1 MATLN
6 IVAGHSGT
14 FVKVSPTEIWKVRA
28 RAPRPSRRA
37 LCPPASPRGAQLTD
51 KPERQMLRT
60 LMASPE
66 LKSLVPAYLK
76 DVPLDQWPASAAQ
89 QPGEDSAC
97 LELQDLTAGF
107 ECPCV
112 MDVKIGTR
120 TFLEDEVSNPKVRA
134 DLLAKMDKLDSGAA
148 TAAERASVSTAP
160 SAPLARPLAPPPAR
174 CGLRA
179 RPPRANPRRR
189 CSPDAGR
196 HHEDA
201 VHAIPRVPIDLIE
214 PRIPARRLPRQLAR
228 RHVRARVRGGQ
239 GGAEPSPNR
248 GGAKTRL
255 PSPPPRR
262 QSRAACPRAIPL
274 TRRISLRVRRAC
286 SPTCAP
292 SPPVTQRSERSIS
305 RG

>member
-1 MATLN
+1 MRDRLFCRRFWSKNRRCRCRARFSRSSKLPAAASMATLN

-120 TFLEDEVSNPKVRA
+120 TFLEGEVSNPKVRA

-160 SAPLARPLAPPPAR
+160 SAPPARPLSPLRQAKPAR
-174 CGLRA
+174 TPSSRDPAPALS
-179 RPPRANPRRR
+179 PRRR
-189 CSPDAGR
+189 AASRRCGTCNSASTSRRRRATDSGSKASASARPTARTRPG
-196 HHEDA
+196 A
-201 VHAIPRVPIDLIE
+201 WW
-214 PRIPARRLPRQLAR
+214 ARR
-228 RHVRARVRGGQ
+228 
-239 GGAEPSPNR
+239 S
-248 GGAKTRL
+248 
-255 PSPPPRR
+255 
-262 QSRAACPRAIPL
+262 
-274 TRRISLRVRRAC
+274 
-286 SPTCAP
+286 
-292 SPPVTQRSERSIS
+292 
-305 RG
+305 